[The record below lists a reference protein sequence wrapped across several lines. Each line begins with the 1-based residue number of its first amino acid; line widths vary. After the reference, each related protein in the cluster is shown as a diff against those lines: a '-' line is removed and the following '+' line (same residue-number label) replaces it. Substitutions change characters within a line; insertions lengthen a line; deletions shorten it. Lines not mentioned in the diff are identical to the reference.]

1 METVRLPLHARSLPD
16 EGVVDVWLA
25 DLSRLPLDAGPGGN
39 SRRSLLARRRIQQQ
53 FFLRLLLGAYLGCPG
68 KAVRIGRG
76 KHGKPELCGD
86 HVDGA
91 LRFNLSHSAHWL
103 AIAISRG
110 LPVGIDIEAE
120 RRLPRAAALARRFL
134 SSAEADW
141 LERLDEPFRSQQFLH
156 QWTAREALV
165 KAMGCGL
172 AGCLA
177 ELELDW
183 RPPAIRR
190 LPAGWPPADCWHL
203 HSPALP
209 DSLSGHVALPSPCH
223 RVELR
228 HLAAAPNSTV

>member
-1 METVRLPLHARSLPD
+1 METVCLPLRARSLPA

-25 DLSRLPLDAGPGGN
+25 DLSRLPLDAGPAGT
-39 SRRSLLARRRIQQQ
+39 SRRSRLARRRIQQQ

-86 HVDGA
+86 HVDRA
-91 LRFNLSHSAHWL
+91 LRFNLSHSADWL
-103 AIAISRG
+103 AIAVNRDR
-110 LPVGIDIEAE
+110 PVGIDIEAE
-120 RRLPRAAALARRFL
+120 RRLPRAAALAQRFL

-141 LERLDEPFRSQQFLH
+141 LGGLDEPFRSQQFLH

-177 ELELDW
+177 DLALDW
-183 RPPAIRR
+183 RPTAIRR
-190 LPAGWPPADCWHL
+190 LPANWPPADSWHL
-203 HSPALP
+203 QSLTLP
-209 DSLSGHVALPSPCH
+209 DSFSGHVALPAPCR
-223 RVELR
+223 RVEIRRLE
-228 HLAAAPNSTV
+228 AAPTDAF